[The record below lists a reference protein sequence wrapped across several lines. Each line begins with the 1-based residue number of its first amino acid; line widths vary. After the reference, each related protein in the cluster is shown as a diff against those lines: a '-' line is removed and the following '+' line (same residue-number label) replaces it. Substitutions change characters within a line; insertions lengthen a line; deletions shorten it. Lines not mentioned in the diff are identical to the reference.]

1 MALRG
6 VYCIL
11 ALQACVVYS
20 FLHAGVCFCEE
31 VLLPKSYNEA
41 VNDKVLFTPIKLPSQ
56 PFDEVIW
63 AFGLTR
69 IILFSG
75 TQTFI
80 DSSYTNRASLNT
92 TSFAMELRNLNMIDA
107 GEYKITIK
115 KKENSLFETTT
126 LNVFDGPDKATVAAA
141 PVGPFYSSGC
151 DIMLRCSAEASPAAV
166 FQWVASGTV
175 LGEKGPEL
183 KLANIQTNQSGSYTC
198 LAHNTKSLRY
208 STSEPINIIVVE
220 KISQVT
226 LNDSTG
232 LLIEGRSFSNLT
244 CEGSG
249 TILST
254 EWMKDYQILSPSNSV
269 IFSPDNKTVLI
280 GPVRRSDSGE
290 YQCTLSNP
298 VSSDTA
304 KFIMTVNYGPDKV
317 VIGGPSEVEVQAK
330 ALTFECIT
338 ESIPTAS
345 YTWEFNGTNTGVTT
359 VSFIVEL
366 VHFENSGKYTCIA
379 QNHVTKLNASGSHAL
394 VVKAP
399 LRHINIDVYFLTSTA
414 TGNGKHELT
423 YTDIKH
429 FQNNQ
434 TMVNMGG
441 TNAQMQHETLAMV
454 RALILSQH
462 NQGSSSIVMKY
473 KMVSSLISNFGKY
486 CKDWHQAESGWNP
499 TALMDAFHQGLSED
513 LKDELA
519 HQNTSTSLYILIDLV
534 LRIDSRIR
542 ERRRARGP
550 DVSQGSC
557 GAPRTLSPVHVS
569 DKQGDSGLRPMQL
582 GHTCLSRRAAG
593 NFLNSGLANKLAL
606 PLVPLDEPLSI
617 AAIDGQSLE
626 PGVVSHPTRP
636 VILTAPIKG
645 QHGDFGGRLQVLQG
659 QPLLCTAKTAIGEGD
674 KVLLTQVVRLHGLPS
689 DIVSEHGPQLISH
702 FCRAFCRLLGAEA
715 SLSSGFHP
723 QSNDQTERVNQDLER
738 TLRCLASS
746 CPSSWSEHL
755 LWADFA
761 HNTLWH
767 SSLVMSPFACQYG
780 YAVLYGFMQYWTV
793 IVTCIVTDKDQKYH
807 VSSIRWVTV
816 IIGYV
821 IVTPT
826 GPNQV
831 ELGVESQFICDA
843 KCGVDCTVQWAL
855 HAGVYPVTLVPS
867 SNPVA
872 AGGNV
877 TLTLNPATNIEAGN
891 WLFENNVMVFWY
903 PGNFILEGSSPGR
916 VSFNSSSLQLSLCF
930 LQVNDSGRY
939 TLQGAIPPL
948 RAEVALS
955 VQEPIT
961 NVSLAV
967 SQTNLVEFND
977 SVTVT
982 CSAHGTPLEF
992 SWRNR
997 SSELTSGGSVQL
1009 SSDGRILTI
1018 TNLTRYDQGPFT
1030 CIVANGI
1037 SNGTSGTI
1045 YLKISY
1051 PVSFATVLPSSNQ
1064 PIFNMSFTLSC
1075 DIIGPVDST
1084 YWEKNGLYLHSDSR
1098 IFLSNQNKTLT
1109 LTQLT
1114 LPDDGDYQCVA
1125 SNSVSNMTSG
1135 SYRLMVNYG
1144 PWNTSVSGP
1153 AIAAVLSSVS
1163 LNCCASSQPPS
1174 EYTWYFNGSKVAEG
1188 TTYMT
1193 GALSLNNSGEY
1204 TCITYN
1210 NITSRS
1216 GKATW
1221 NLSVIDIISSA
1232 MVLPSSNQPIFN
1244 MSFILS
1250 CDIVGPVDS
1259 TYWEKNGLYLHSDSR
1274 IFLSNKNK
1282 TLTLTQLTLSDD
1294 GDYQCVASNSV
1305 SNMTSG
1311 SYRLIVNYGPW
1322 SSTISGPDI
1331 AEVGSSVTLNCSA
1344 PSRPP
1349 CEYTWYFSGS
1359 NVAKGPVFE
1368 TGVLSLNSSGQYTCM
1383 AHNNITNRSSS
1394 ATWNLTVIEGIYSVV
1409 VTPSMLIPLA
1419 SKDLQLFCNITGFY
1433 SSIQWLKDGLKFN
1446 TTRTATVSMDNTTLA
1461 FQPLLI
1467 IDDGTYQCAAKN
1479 AIGNHVS
1486 KSYKLTANYGPVNLM
1501 ITVEVGNDITL
1512 TCDAKSQPQS
1522 VYYWIVNNGTDVR
1535 EGAKIII
1542 SMSALGNNYTCV
1554 ARNPLTNV
1562 TLSGVYI
1569 NS

>member
-1 MALRG
+1 ME
-6 VYCIL
+6 YNFFSCFTF
-11 ALQACVVYS
+11 
-20 FLHAGVCFCEE
+20 FL
-31 VLLPKSYNEA
+31 
-41 VNDKVLFTPIKLPSQ
+41 
-56 PFDEVIW
+56 
-63 AFGLTR
+63 
-69 IILFSG
+69 II
-75 TQTFI
+75 
-80 DSSYTNRASLNT
+80 Y
-92 TSFAMELRNLNMIDA
+92 
-107 GEYKITIK
+107 IT
-115 KKENSLFETTT
+115 
-126 LNVFDGPDKATVAAA
+126 
-141 PVGPFYSSGC
+141 
-151 DIMLRCSAEASPAAV
+151 
-166 FQWVASGTV
+166 
-175 LGEKGPEL
+175 
-183 KLANIQTNQSGSYTC
+183 
-198 LAHNTKSLRY
+198 
-208 STSEPINIIVVE
+208 
-220 KISQVT
+220 
-226 LNDSTG
+226 
-232 LLIEGRSFSNLT
+232 
-244 CEGSG
+244 
-249 TILST
+249 
-254 EWMKDYQILSPSNSV
+254 
-269 IFSPDNKTVLI
+269 
-280 GPVRRSDSGE
+280 
-290 YQCTLSNP
+290 
-298 VSSDTA
+298 
-304 KFIMTVNYGPDKV
+304 
-317 VIGGPSEVEVQAK
+317 
-330 ALTFECIT
+330 
-338 ESIPTAS
+338 
-345 YTWEFNGTNTGVTT
+345 
-359 VSFIVEL
+359 
-366 VHFENSGKYTCIA
+366 
-379 QNHVTKLNASGSHAL
+379 
-394 VVKAP
+394 
-399 LRHINIDVYFLTSTA
+399 
-414 TGNGKHELT
+414 
-423 YTDIKH
+423 
-429 FQNNQ
+429 
-434 TMVNMGG
+434 
-441 TNAQMQHETLAMV
+441 
-454 RALILSQH
+454 
-462 NQGSSSIVMKY
+462 
-473 KMVSSLISNFGKY
+473 
-486 CKDWHQAESGWNP
+486 
-499 TALMDAFHQGLSED
+499 
-513 LKDELA
+513 
-519 HQNTSTSLYILIDLV
+519 
-534 LRIDSRIR
+534 
-542 ERRRARGP
+542 
-550 DVSQGSC
+550 
-557 GAPRTLSPVHVS
+557 
-569 DKQGDSGLRPMQL
+569 
-582 GHTCLSRRAAG
+582 
-593 NFLNSGLANKLAL
+593 
-606 PLVPLDEPLSI
+606 
-617 AAIDGQSLE
+617 
-626 PGVVSHPTRP
+626 
-636 VILTAPIKG
+636 
-645 QHGDFGGRLQVLQG
+645 
-659 QPLLCTAKTAIGEGD
+659 
-674 KVLLTQVVRLHGLPS
+674 
-689 DIVSEHGPQLISH
+689 
-702 FCRAFCRLLGAEA
+702 
-715 SLSSGFHP
+715 
-723 QSNDQTERVNQDLER
+723 
-738 TLRCLASS
+738 
-746 CPSSWSEHL
+746 
-755 LWADFA
+755 
-761 HNTLWH
+761 
-767 SSLVMSPFACQYG
+767 
-780 YAVLYGFMQYWTV
+780 
-793 IVTCIVTDKDQKYH
+793 
-807 VSSIRWVTV
+807 
-816 IIGYV
+816 
-821 IVTPT
+821 
-826 GPNQV
+826 
-831 ELGVESQFICDA
+831 
-843 KCGVDCTVQWAL
+843 
-855 HAGVYPVTLVPS
+855 
-867 SNPVA
+867 A

-977 SVTVT
+977 SVTFT

-1051 PVSFATVLPSSNQ
+1051 GPSNLTMIVIPKKTGYISGSNITLTCSADSSPPALFLWSNNNVFLNTSGQSLQLTNASQNQTGSYTCIAHNTVTLRYTTTNKTILILDPVSFATVLPSSNQ

-1486 KSYKLTANYGPVNLM
+1486 KSYKLTANYGPMNLM

-1522 VYYWIVNNGTDVR
+1522 VYYWIVDNGTDVR

-1569 NS
+1569 NSDPSAVVPLQASVLLTTSLVFILAVSML

>member
-1 MALRG
+1 MIENNDFFS
-6 VYCIL
+6 IL
-11 ALQACVVYS
+11 
-20 FLHAGVCFCEE
+20 
-31 VLLPKSYNEA
+31 
-41 VNDKVLFTPIKLPSQ
+41 
-56 PFDEVIW
+56 
-63 AFGLTR
+63 
-69 IILFSG
+69 
-75 TQTFI
+75 
-80 DSSYTNRASLNT
+80 
-92 TSFAMELRNLNMIDA
+92 
-107 GEYKITIK
+107 
-115 KKENSLFETTT
+115 
-126 LNVFDGPDKATVAAA
+126 
-141 PVGPFYSSGC
+141 
-151 DIMLRCSAEASPAAV
+151 
-166 FQWVASGTV
+166 
-175 LGEKGPEL
+175 
-183 KLANIQTNQSGSYTC
+183 
-198 LAHNTKSLRY
+198 
-208 STSEPINIIVVE
+208 
-220 KISQVT
+220 
-226 LNDSTG
+226 
-232 LLIEGRSFSNLT
+232 
-244 CEGSG
+244 
-249 TILST
+249 
-254 EWMKDYQILSPSNSV
+254 
-269 IFSPDNKTVLI
+269 
-280 GPVRRSDSGE
+280 
-290 YQCTLSNP
+290 
-298 VSSDTA
+298 
-304 KFIMTVNYGPDKV
+304 
-317 VIGGPSEVEVQAK
+317 
-330 ALTFECIT
+330 
-338 ESIPTAS
+338 
-345 YTWEFNGTNTGVTT
+345 
-359 VSFIVEL
+359 
-366 VHFENSGKYTCIA
+366 
-379 QNHVTKLNASGSHAL
+379 
-394 VVKAP
+394 
-399 LRHINIDVYFLTSTA
+399 
-414 TGNGKHELT
+414 
-423 YTDIKH
+423 
-429 FQNNQ
+429 
-434 TMVNMGG
+434 
-441 TNAQMQHETLAMV
+441 
-454 RALILSQH
+454 
-462 NQGSSSIVMKY
+462 
-473 KMVSSLISNFGKY
+473 
-486 CKDWHQAESGWNP
+486 
-499 TALMDAFHQGLSED
+499 
-513 LKDELA
+513 
-519 HQNTSTSLYILIDLV
+519 
-534 LRIDSRIR
+534 
-542 ERRRARGP
+542 
-550 DVSQGSC
+550 
-557 GAPRTLSPVHVS
+557 
-569 DKQGDSGLRPMQL
+569 
-582 GHTCLSRRAAG
+582 
-593 NFLNSGLANKLAL
+593 
-606 PLVPLDEPLSI
+606 
-617 AAIDGQSLE
+617 
-626 PGVVSHPTRP
+626 
-636 VILTAPIKG
+636 
-645 QHGDFGGRLQVLQG
+645 
-659 QPLLCTAKTAIGEGD
+659 
-674 KVLLTQVVRLHGLPS
+674 
-689 DIVSEHGPQLISH
+689 
-702 FCRAFCRLLGAEA
+702 
-715 SLSSGFHP
+715 
-723 QSNDQTERVNQDLER
+723 
-738 TLRCLASS
+738 
-746 CPSSWSEHL
+746 
-755 LWADFA
+755 
-761 HNTLWH
+761 
-767 SSLVMSPFACQYG
+767 
-780 YAVLYGFMQYWTV
+780 
-793 IVTCIVTDKDQKYH
+793 
-807 VSSIRWVTV
+807 
-816 IIGYV
+816 
-821 IVTPT
+821 
-826 GPNQV
+826 
-831 ELGVESQFICDA
+831 
-843 KCGVDCTVQWAL
+843 
-855 HAGVYPVTLVPS
+855 GVYPVTLVPS

-977 SVTVT
+977 SVTFT

-1051 PVSFATVLPSSNQ
+1051 GPSNLTMIVIPKKTGYISGSNITLTCSADSSPPALFLWSNNNVFLNTSGQSLQLTNASQNQTGSYTCIAHNTVTLRYTTTNKTILILDPVSFATVLPSSNQ

-1216 GKATW
+1216 GKS
-1221 NLSVIDIISSA
+1221 LPSVRFLIPYIISSA

-1311 SYRLIVNYGPW
+1311 SYRLIVNCEFTINSLGQVKISADSNMTSLPLCFLDGPW

-1394 ATWNLTVIEGIYSVV
+1394 ATWNLTVIGRTVTSALNRVENNKQMQFHLLHNFIFLLYNDFSQMYHFGEILPCAFSSEGIYSVV

-1486 KSYKLTANYGPVNLM
+1486 KSYKLTANYGPMNLM

-1522 VYYWIVNNGTDVR
+1522 VYYWIVDNGTDVR

-1562 TLSGVYI
+1562 TLSGPCVYSCCVNVVSGILITLFCLFVCI
-1569 NS
+1569 NKSFSSRNSFKKDPKSVLVSQMHCNSKINTLGVTYKVY

>member
-11 ALQACVVYS
+11 ALQACV
-20 FLHAGVCFCEE
+20 GVCFCEE

-80 DSSYTNRASLNT
+80 DSNYTNRASLKT
-92 TSFAMELRNLNMIDA
+92 TSFAMELRNLDMTDA

-126 LNVFDGPDKATVAAA
+126 LNVFEPVSNITITPRETELVEFNSTASLTCSASGTSISFFWLNGSSELTLGERVQLTNGNTTLIITCVSRDDIGPYRCGAFNIISKDMSQNMTLTIYYGPDKATVAAA

-166 FQWVASGTV
+166 FQWVVSGTV

-208 STSEPINIIVVE
+208 STSQPINIIVVE

-394 VVKAP
+394 VVKEKVSGGDGTLSAGIIAAIVIGV
-399 LRHINIDVYFLTSTA
+399 LLVVTAVAGLVVYFTKFKGRQVYCSKRNRIKPSICIFAIRNKVVWLNSSSRAHKNIGA

-499 TALMDAFHQGLSED
+499 TALMDAFHQGLSEE

-557 GAPRTLSPVHVS
+557 GAPRTLSPVHVP

-582 GHTCLSRRAAG
+582 GHTRLSRRAAG

-626 PGVVSHPTRP
+626 PGVVSHPTHP
-636 VILTAPIKG
+636 VIFDIILAEPRLSPAKKNYDVGYHELLVVKLALEEWRHWLEGAKHPFLLWTDHMNLLYSRPSDIICARPD
-645 QHGDFGGRLQVLQG
+645 GDCSLPGLP
-659 QPLLCTAKTAIGEGD
+659 PLRGNMVILVVVYRPFLCTAKTAIGEGD

-843 KCGVDCTVQWAL
+843 KEEGTKIHWTPSEIGQTQ
-855 HAGVYPVTLVPS
+855 VYTCI
-867 SNPVA
+867 A
-872 AGGNV
+872 
-877 TLTLNPATNIEAGN
+877 LNPEAGK
-891 WLFENNVMVFWY
+891 LGQM
-903 PGNFILEGSSPGR
+903 SK
-916 VSFNSSSLQLSLCF
+916 
-930 LQVNDSGRY
+930 
-939 TLQGAIPPL
+939 
-948 RAEVALS
+948 
-955 VQEPIT
+955 
-961 NVSLAV
+961 
-967 SQTNLVEFND
+967 
-977 SVTVT
+977 SVTVIE
-982 CSAHGTPLEF
+982 ALP
-992 SWRNR
+992 RPIA
-997 SSELTSGGSVQL
+997 
-1009 SSDGRILTI
+1009 SD
-1018 TNLTRYDQGPFT
+1018 
-1030 CIVANGI
+1030 
-1037 SNGTSGTI
+1037 
-1045 YLKISY
+1045 
-1051 PVSFATVLPSSNQ
+1051 
-1064 PIFNMSFTLSC
+1064 FN
-1075 DIIGPVDST
+1075 
-1084 YWEKNGLYLHSDSR
+1084 
-1098 IFLSNQNKTLT
+1098 
-1109 LTQLT
+1109 
-1114 LPDDGDYQCVA
+1114 
-1125 SNSVSNMTSG
+1125 
-1135 SYRLMVNYG
+1135 
-1144 PWNTSVSGP
+1144 
-1153 AIAAVLSSVS
+1153 
-1163 LNCCASSQPPS
+1163 
-1174 EYTWYFNGSKVAEG
+1174 
-1188 TTYMT
+1188 
-1193 GALSLNNSGEY
+1193 
-1204 TCITYN
+1204 
-1210 NITSRS
+1210 
-1216 GKATW
+1216 
-1221 NLSVIDIISSA
+1221 
-1232 MVLPSSNQPIFN
+1232 
-1244 MSFILS
+1244 
-1250 CDIVGPVDS
+1250 
-1259 TYWEKNGLYLHSDSR
+1259 
-1274 IFLSNKNK
+1274 
-1282 TLTLTQLTLSDD
+1282 
-1294 GDYQCVASNSV
+1294 
-1305 SNMTSG
+1305 
-1311 SYRLIVNYGPW
+1311 
-1322 SSTISGPDI
+1322 
-1331 AEVGSSVTLNCSA
+1331 
-1344 PSRPP
+1344 
-1349 CEYTWYFSGS
+1349 
-1359 NVAKGPVFE
+1359 
-1368 TGVLSLNSSGQYTCM
+1368 
-1383 AHNNITNRSSS
+1383 
-1394 ATWNLTVIEGIYSVV
+1394 
-1409 VTPSMLIPLA
+1409 
-1419 SKDLQLFCNITGFY
+1419 
-1433 SSIQWLKDGLKFN
+1433 
-1446 TTRTATVSMDNTTLA
+1446 A
-1461 FQPLLI
+1461 FR
-1467 IDDGTYQCAAKN
+1467 C
-1479 AIGNHVS
+1479 
-1486 KSYKLTANYGPVNLM
+1486 
-1501 ITVEVGNDITL
+1501 
-1512 TCDAKSQPQS
+1512 
-1522 VYYWIVNNGTDVR
+1522 
-1535 EGAKIII
+1535 
-1542 SMSALGNNYTCV
+1542 
-1554 ARNPLTNV
+1554 
-1562 TLSGVYI
+1562 
-1569 NS
+1569 